1 MERAIRV
8 STVPMTRTYA
18 TRIFH
23 QSTSDSPPR
32 IAHRAATP
40 AILAAF
46 RCVRKWAIPGELL
59 VENPAAPP
67 GGLTVAN
74 SDPNLSN
81 VAEVRW
87 KTPPVPS
94 NINAASESDAVLTP
108 RLKVRTRVFVID
120 EKGLMRDGLCALISS
135 GEEFEV
141 VGTETTVGEALRNA
155 ASAQSDVFVIDFAHA
170 RSQGPELIRDVKV
183 RLPAAR
189 VLVLTFGR
197 DDHLIDGALR
207 AGADGYVLKNDSCN
221 ELFTALRSIAA
232 GKGFIS
238 PSICDRVVSG
248 YMRTRPARHAA
259 GRPAEELTERE
270 RQVIRL
276 IAAGHRTREIAE
288 ILSLSHKT
296 IEKHRSNL
304 MRKLRLRNASAVAAY
319 AIAHGLA

>member
-1 MERAIRV
+1 MENPTGAV
-8 STVPMTRTYA
+8 WHPAA
-18 TRIFH
+18 TE
-23 QSTSDSPPR
+23 SDS
-32 IAHRAATP
+32 
-40 AILAAF
+40 
-46 RCVRKWAIPGELL
+46 
-59 VENPAAPP
+59 
-67 GGLTVAN
+67 
-74 SDPNLSN
+74 
-81 VAEVRW
+81 
-87 KTPPVPS
+87 
-94 NINAASESDAVLTP
+94 VLTP
-108 RLKVRTRVFVID
+108 RLEVRTRVFVVD
-120 EKGLMRDGLCALISS
+120 EKGLMRDGLCALISG

-141 VGTETTVGEALRNA
+141 VGTEATVGDALRNA
-155 ASAQSDVFVIDFAHA
+155 ACADVRRIRDRFRTRPD
-170 RSQGPELIRDVKV
+170 RTGRELIRDVKV

-221 ELFTALRSIAA
+221 ELFTALRSVAA

-248 YMRTRPARHAA
+248 YVRTRPLRRTA

-276 IAAGHRTREIAE
+276 IAGGRRTREIAHM
-288 ILSLSHKT
+288 LSLSQKT
-296 IEKHRSNL
+296 IEKHRANL